1 MNTNVKDKKID
12 KKRQEVNLVARI
24 KEYAESFLI
33 FFSLTLIRVDCMT
46 HLHILQCNS
55 FICLYK
61 YLVLF

>member
-33 FFSLTLIRVDCMT
+33 FF
-46 HLHILQCNS
+46 
-55 FICLYK
+55 
-61 YLVLF
+61 LFNFNKG